1 MPHYLGGKLGR
12 SSSRSIFPSIHLP
25 PQALP
30 RAAAPAPL
38 PPSSRSRSPRLDFA
52 GRKKK
57 EKKKRN
63 NRAIRSAFL
72 SLSLS
77 FTHTTVSVRFLYIVY
92 FRIGSLSTRDPPPSP
107 LSYRTDRRL
116 QPLSPTLFLRCPSSS
131 RGDTPQ
137 HHPNSPFPQNRE
149 SV

>member
-12 SSSRSIFPSIHLP
+12 SSSRSIFPSVHLT

-30 RAAAPAPL
+30 RAAVVAAAPAPAIPL
-38 PPSSRSRSPRLDFA
+38 ARQLLVSTSRVKKGTIRYPLSAPSPFLSFSRSRILLFPF
-52 GRKKK
+52 GP
-57 EKKKRN
+57 
-63 NRAIRSAFL
+63 
-72 SLSLS
+72 
-77 FTHTTVSVRFLYIVY
+77 LYIVY

-107 LSYRTDRRL
+107 LSYGPIVVFSPSL
-116 QPLSPTLFLRCPSSS
+116 LPSPPAEPPLCLKA
-131 RGDTPQ
+131 PQ